1 MRGPNTQQSF
11 QIAISSN
18 LLFDLIK
25 KRNSQI
31 IKMALIVGHSHVK
44 YFQDYL
50 FDDKI
55 DSLSYSGSKIE
66 ELWEKIEDG
75 VHKYKVR
82 Q

>member
-1 MRGPNTQQSF
+1 
-11 QIAISSN
+11 
-18 LLFDLIK
+18 
-25 KRNSQI
+25 
-31 IKMALIVGHSHVK
+31 MALIVGHSHVK

>member
-1 MRGPNTQQSF
+1 MP
-11 QIAISSN
+11 
-18 LLFDLIK
+18 
-25 KRNSQI
+25 
-31 IKMALIVGHSHVK
+31 LIVGHSQVK

-50 FDDKI
+50 FYGNI

-66 ELWEKIEDG
+66 ELWEKIEDS